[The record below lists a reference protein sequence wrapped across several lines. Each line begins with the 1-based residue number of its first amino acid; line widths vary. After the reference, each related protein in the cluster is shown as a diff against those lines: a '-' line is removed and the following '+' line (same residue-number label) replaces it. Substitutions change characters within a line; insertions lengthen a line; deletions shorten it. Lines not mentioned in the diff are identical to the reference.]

1 MIRDLVFSWHS
12 WVIWYGT
19 TAFVWTATQGRRRDK
34 HNEPTIYKPFPPEEP
49 PEPDDQKPVLIM
61 ANQEDDNVFD
71 IRAKPDRPDWMK
83 K

>member
-1 MIRDLVFSWHS
+1 MIRDLVFSWEA
-12 WVIWYGT
+12 WLVWYT
-19 TAFVWTATQGRRRDK
+19 TAGISWMTYQGCRIHR
-34 HNEPTIYKPFPPEEP
+34 PTETKIIRPFPPEEP